1 MAHGPT
7 AIVAERYS
15 QVTRRPNQLREAP
28 ALCTRHAQQP
38 AHSRQLICASGPRWR
53 WGRRC
58 LRGPVLKELWA
69 VPAPWEQLGPREPD
83 QAGTPEIGQQVR
95 AVASEGHTDHTEAPK
110 GQGPWSPQGARRR
123 ELEREPLPPSSWA
136 RAPLHLSRHP
146 APRGPKCSTR
156 EDPMTSRCPERDL
169 RSLPHPRK
177 PLLHNDHTDAE
188 PFLLPCGHCHRDGII
203 QAITE

>member
-38 AHSRQLICASGPRWR
+38 AHSRQLIRASGPRWR

-83 QAGTPEIGQQVR
+83 QAGTPEIGQQVHGPWLLKATQTTR
-95 AVASEGHTDHTEAPK
+95 RPPK
-110 GQGPWSPQGARRR
+110 GRDPGVLKGPGGESRGGSPCHPPAGP
-123 ELEREPLPPSSWA
+123 EPPSILADTQPPVVPSVA
-136 RAPLHLSRHP
+136 LGR
-146 APRGPKCSTR
+146 T
-156 EDPMTSRCPERDL
+156 T
-169 RSLPHPRK
+169 
-177 PLLHNDHTDAE
+177 
-188 PFLLPCGHCHRDGII
+188 
-203 QAITE
+203 